1 MESIFFPA
9 TSPTRETRVASL
21 VSALDTA
28 AHLLTTPPVMYIVLP
43 LELVNVKQWS
53 SQITKAKSELE
64 AAVIAQQQQ
73 KRIVQDPSSNDD
85 NASMIEI
92 EAPRRRVSARL
103 APLIQIEAA
112 EDIRAILRW
121 RAGSTGTVSLMNS
134 FESLFVRL
142 VDPTL
147 LEEPNVS
154 LSTLLSPHQ
163 QLFLVVDDVLQP
175 RFTERHPDPRE
186 VQQWLPPSAFSLPS
200 SKLPKGRIALHLSY
214 SLVLRLLRDQLTI
227 EVSRQL
233 RRLATELIAKARLP
247 LVLSF
252 CGEWNSSNNVE
263 TSLALR
269 AQPDLYALLGSL
281 MFGDAQRTLFAEAKG
296 FLRKGHHHS
305 PIREWV
311 TSWEEMTS
319 RRTRP
324 TQRPPP
330 SAERDGHSS
339 SNGGSTKGRRQKRRR
354 EENEDDGSNGAVAP
368 TTVIEPDPCDDLELI
383 EDARC
388 A

>member
-1 MESIFFPA
+1 
-9 TSPTRETRVASL
+9 
-21 VSALDTA
+21 
-28 AHLLTTPPVMYIVLP
+28 LP
-43 LELVNVKQWS
+43 S
-53 SQITKAKSELE
+53 SNRRRGSC
-64 AAVIAQQQQ
+64 
-73 KRIVQDPSSNDD
+73 RILSSNDD

-92 EAPRRRVSARL
+92 EAPRGRVSARL
-103 APLIQIEAA
+103 APLFQIEAA

-214 SLVLRLLRDQLTI
+214 SLVLRLLRDQLTV
-227 EVSRQL
+227 EASRQL
-233 RRLATELIAKARLP
+233 RRLATELVAKARLP

-252 CGEWNSSNNVE
+252 FGEWSSSNNVE

-324 TQRPPP
+324 ATQRAPRSS

-339 SNGGSTKGRRQKRRR
+339 SNGSTKGRRQKRRR
-354 EENEDDGSNGAVAP
+354 EENHEDDGGSESNVAVAP